1 MIIFYRTLCC
11 VFFYFSLI
19 IFSDLFAL
27 GYNYIPATNLSDTS
41 INPSRDTN
49 AQKKD
54 RLRALNDDL
63 YKAIL
68 KGDLTTAARTIDS
81 IEVLMSGSDD
91 VSIASSDSYYYMGVY
106 NMISGMNRSAIESF
120 RISSA
125 MRIQLGEED
134 EIFTKAL
141 YNMGVAYLN
150 LGDFRRTE
158 ELILRSL
165 ETEKQLYGDSSPSL
179 ARSLSTLV
187 ATYLNMK
194 DFEKAISY
202 GMMALKIIDRNNP
215 DLMPDLAI
223 LYTNIG
229 VCHASRADYAKASV
243 FLEQAEQIY
252 TAYGLYRDSNYI
264 NLLNS
269 LAITNHYLGNDEKA
283 AGYLDLGIERSESSN
298 SDLSLNFMNSF
309 ANILG
314 KSGDAKAGEKL
325 LLRALRRAD
334 SFYGTGTQNYTE
346 VLKNYAEFLLTH
358 GNDPERSLRIYE
370 ECIQYLSENP
380 DDQSLEHPVWMGYA
394 TALSKNGKHIQAL
407 EIVQRMLFEGS
418 SKTAGGIMENPSIE
432 ALERIHSSLDLLK
445 IKYSILRELFKTE
458 PYTGYIIAASATSEL
473 IIGLI
478 DRVRIN
484 LSEEE
489 SVLILGD
496 RYRDYYLLAIHDF
509 DLCYKTTGDPL
520 YLAKAFEYS
529 EKSKVAGLLASTR
542 ELKASQFHIPVEI
555 ADLERNLKKEILFY
569 NAKLSEEGNFAPDDK
584 NIASEWRTNVLNA
597 TEKRDSLIAVI
608 EKDYP
613 DYYRIKY
620 NTGVI
625 TPESVPGI
633 AGRKAN
639 YLSYILSDTV
649 MYIFVVNRKAINMV
663 SVPVDS
669 QFFSQIRD
677 FRKILE
683 FPGQGAREG
692 FEQFIRTGTSL
703 YGTLIEPVR
712 KFLISDILLISP
724 DNILSYI
731 PFEALPE
738 KRPEAKEAFYRDL
751 LFMMKNFRI
760 SYTYSATFLAESYG
774 KDRSFSNRLIAFAP
788 DYGNGI
794 SLDTIFRTRQ
804 NSRHVL
810 NDLPYARQE
819 AEFVTRLAK
828 GRLYVNHEAKERTF
842 KSEASD
848 YDIIHLAMHT
858 VLNDRYPMYS
868 MMMFYQETGPEEDG
882 RLNTYEV
889 YGVPLNARMVL
900 LSSCNTGDGV
910 LRSGEGVISLAR
922 GFSYSGSR
930 SVVMSMW
937 EIDDQ
942 SGTQIVCD
950 FYRYL
955 KKGYS
960 KSEALRKARKDFL
973 ENADMLRSHPYFW
986 SSLVVYG
993 NNGPLY
999 YPVLPLILSTGLS
1012 LLAVVLLF
1020 LFRHR
1025 PK

>member
-19 IFSDLFAL
+19 IFSDFFAL

-49 AQKKD
+49 PQKKD

-91 VSIASSDSYYYMGVY
+91 VSIASSDSYYYMGIY

-346 VLKNYAEFLLTH
+346 VLKN
-358 GNDPERSLRIYE
+358 
-370 ECIQYLSENP
+370 
-380 DDQSLEHPVWMGYA
+380 
-394 TALSKNGKHIQAL
+394 
-407 EIVQRMLFEGS
+407 ML
-418 SKTAGGIMENPSIE
+418 
-432 ALERIHSSLDLLK
+432 
-445 IKYSILRELFKTE
+445 
-458 PYTGYIIAASATSEL
+458 
-473 IIGLI
+473 
-478 DRVRIN
+478 
-484 LSEEE
+484 
-489 SVLILGD
+489 
-496 RYRDYYLLAIHDF
+496 
-509 DLCYKTTGDPL
+509 
-520 YLAKAFEYS
+520 
-529 EKSKVAGLLASTR
+529 
-542 ELKASQFHIPVEI
+542 
-555 ADLERNLKKEILFY
+555 
-569 NAKLSEEGNFAPDDK
+569 NF
-584 NIASEWRTNVLNA
+584 
-597 TEKRDSLIAVI
+597 
-608 EKDYP
+608 
-613 DYYRIKY
+613 
-620 NTGVI
+620 
-625 TPESVPGI
+625 
-633 AGRKAN
+633 
-639 YLSYILSDTV
+639 
-649 MYIFVVNRKAINMV
+649 F
-663 SVPVDS
+663 
-669 QFFSQIRD
+669 
-677 FRKILE
+677 
-683 FPGQGAREG
+683 
-692 FEQFIRTGTSL
+692 
-703 YGTLIEPVR
+703 
-712 KFLISDILLISP
+712 
-724 DNILSYI
+724 
-731 PFEALPE
+731 
-738 KRPEAKEAFYRDL
+738 
-751 LFMMKNFRI
+751 
-760 SYTYSATFLAESYG
+760 
-774 KDRSFSNRLIAFAP
+774 
-788 DYGNGI
+788 
-794 SLDTIFRTRQ
+794 
-804 NSRHVL
+804 
-810 NDLPYARQE
+810 
-819 AEFVTRLAK
+819 
-828 GRLYVNHEAKERTF
+828 
-842 KSEASD
+842 
-848 YDIIHLAMHT
+848 
-858 VLNDRYPMYS
+858 
-868 MMMFYQETGPEEDG
+868 
-882 RLNTYEV
+882 
-889 YGVPLNARMVL
+889 
-900 LSSCNTGDGV
+900 
-910 LRSGEGVISLAR
+910 
-922 GFSYSGSR
+922 
-930 SVVMSMW
+930 
-937 EIDDQ
+937 
-942 SGTQIVCD
+942 
-950 FYRYL
+950 
-955 KKGYS
+955 
-960 KSEALRKARKDFL
+960 
-973 ENADMLRSHPYFW
+973 
-986 SSLVVYG
+986 
-993 NNGPLY
+993 
-999 YPVLPLILSTGLS
+999 
-1012 LLAVVLLF
+1012 
-1020 LFRHR
+1020 
-1025 PK
+1025 